1 MSTYTLEGS
10 QAKLEPLGADNWALC
25 SGFLETEDVTRHSL
39 LYPIGFNLTF
49 GADELRRVVGEPVA
63 GQTSRLYL
71 IRDKE
76 GAVHGIIGITDIDW
90 VQRRGLLLLLMG
102 ESALREKRSYEP
114 LKLLLI
120 RALREW
126 DFRRIVIPVFL
137 AESQTVTVLKGFG
150 FQQEGILRKHVF
162 FKGES
167 FDVGV
172 FGILK
177 NELHYVEV

>member
-1 MSTYTLEGS
+1 MGIYSLKGL
-10 QAKLEPLGADNWALC
+10 QARLEPLGADNWVLC
-25 SGFLETEDVTRHSL
+25 SSLLESEDLTRASL
-39 LYPIGFNLTF
+39 LYPIDFNLTF
-49 GADELRRVVGEPVA
+49 SADGLRRMALEPVA

-76 GAVHGIIGITDIDW
+76 GAVYGITGITDIDW

-126 DFRRIVIPVFL
+126 DFRRVVIPVFL
-137 AESQTVTVLKGFG
+137 AETQTVTVLKGFG
-150 FQQEGILRKHVF
+150 FQQEGVLRKHVF

-177 NELHYVEV
+177 SEFHHVEV